1 MTTDITV
8 ERLARAIE
16 SATLDIDEHGRRV
29 AVSLWNLLADGSAA
43 TSADIA
49 AHSGADESIVD
60 ERLATWPGIFRD
72 EAGRVGAFWGLR
84 TPEIAPGSH
93 AAARSPLYASRA
105 LDTPRTAPPIR

>member
-16 SATLDIDEHGRRV
+16 SATLDIDEHGRRI

-49 AHSGADESIVD
+49 AHSGVAEPIVH
-60 ERLATWPGIFRD
+60 ERLASCPGIFRGQD
-72 EAGRVGAFWGLR
+72 GRIGGFRRLALPQMAHGF
-84 TPEIAPGSH
+84 H
-93 AAARSPLYASRA
+93 AACGIPSPPGRA
-105 LDTPRTAPPIR
+105 LGPLVSV